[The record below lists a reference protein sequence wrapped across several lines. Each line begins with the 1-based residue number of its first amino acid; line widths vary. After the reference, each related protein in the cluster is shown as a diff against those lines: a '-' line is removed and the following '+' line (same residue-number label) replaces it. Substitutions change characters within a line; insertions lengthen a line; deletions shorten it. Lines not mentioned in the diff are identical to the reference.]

1 MKDLTARLKDF
12 YAGLAER
19 DQRALVV
26 GVVASVLIIVVAGLS
41 SLIIESRSASSRV
54 IDKRALLAQ
63 LPEIRDR
70 EQRLQTL
77 GSDLAMPLE
86 ALANRIT
93 ARHGIEAALDRQG
106 DSVIRLRANNVPFDA
121 VLECLADLETAS
133 VITRRAVLTAT
144 GAGRVDLELDIQ
156 KPAP

>member
-1 MKDLTARLKDF
+1 
-12 YAGLAER
+12 
-19 DQRALVV
+19 
-26 GVVASVLIIVVAGLS
+26 
-41 SLIIESRSASSRV
+41 
-54 IDKRALLAQ
+54 
-63 LPEIRDR
+63 
-70 EQRLQTL
+70 
-77 GSDLAMPLE
+77 MPLE